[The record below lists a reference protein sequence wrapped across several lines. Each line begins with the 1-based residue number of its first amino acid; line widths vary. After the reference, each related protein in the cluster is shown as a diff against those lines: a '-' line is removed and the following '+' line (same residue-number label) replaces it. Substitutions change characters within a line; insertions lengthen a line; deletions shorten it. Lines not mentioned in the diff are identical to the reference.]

1 LPKKG
6 NIDFGVSGIPY
17 HLQLERR
24 FPENPHMCGFIR
36 TNPHFLSLMCG
47 LATLWRPAGR
57 IIRPHCGKPGGIA
70 SLFRDLHGPIQPD
83 GPLRHRTCARAQP
96 TAPPL

>member
-47 LATLWRPAGR
+47 LATLWRAPR
-57 IIRPHCGKPGGIA
+57 GGSSAPTVA
-70 SLFRDLHGPIQPD
+70 SLV
-83 GPLRHRTCARAQP
+83 A
-96 TAPPL
+96 